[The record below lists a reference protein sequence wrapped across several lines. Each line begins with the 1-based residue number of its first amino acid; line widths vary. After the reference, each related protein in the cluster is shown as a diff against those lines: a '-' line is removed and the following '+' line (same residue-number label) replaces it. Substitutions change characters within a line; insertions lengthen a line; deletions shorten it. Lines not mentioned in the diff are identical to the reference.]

1 MKKDNEKI
9 LGSVGGEALM
19 EGIMMRGPK
28 GAAVSLRL
36 PNGTIET
43 SLSDAKMPKDKYK
56 ILGWPLI
63 RGPVNLIYSMIF
75 GYKCL
80 MKSAEKMTEGMMDE
94 AEESTSKLDKWLED
108 HMGPKMM
115 AVIGV
120 IGSVLGIGL
129 AMGLFV
135 FAPEYLV
142 NLIKKLAGEA
152 DLSRYIALISG
163 GIRVVLFVLYM
174 LAMSYIKDIRR
185 VFQYHGAE
193 HKTIFCYE
201 AGLDLTVENVRRQSR
216 LHPRCG
222 TSFMFLM
229 ILLSIC
235 VSGLVYAIFPGL
247 AAIAGVRVGLKFL
260 QFPIIMAVGYE
271 FIRFAGQHLKNP
283 IVRAISFP
291 GLCMQR
297 ITTKEP
303 DDSMIEVGIAAL
315 NAAVGNVVIEDL
327 PAPEPKIEGTD
338 TIAGDFDTTSDGEC
352 AGETEPQQ

>member
-1 MKKDNEKI
+1 MKKDKEKL

-28 GAAVSLRL
+28 GAAIALRL
-36 PNGTIET
+36 PNGKIET
-43 SLSDAKMPKDKYK
+43 SLSNAKLPKDKYK

-94 AEESTSKLDKWLED
+94 AEESTSKIDKWIED

-115 AVIGV
+115 AVIGF

-129 AMGLFV
+129 AVGLFV
-135 FAPEYLV
+135 LAPEYLIK
-142 NLIKKLAGEA
+142 LIEHFAGKI
-152 DLSRYIALISG
+152 DPRFIALISG
-163 GIRVVLFVLYM
+163 SIRVVLFVLYM

-235 VSGLVYAIFPGL
+235 VSGIVYAIFPGL
-247 AAIAGVRVGLKFL
+247 AEITIVRVGLKFL
-260 QFPIIMAVGYE
+260 QFPIIMAFGYE

-283 IVRAISFP
+283 IVRMISFP

-327 PAPEPKIEGTD
+327 PAPEIEEVEGTD
-338 TIAGDFDTTSDGEC
+338 TIAGDDDTPGDGEC
-352 AGETEPQQ
+352 PEQTEQQ